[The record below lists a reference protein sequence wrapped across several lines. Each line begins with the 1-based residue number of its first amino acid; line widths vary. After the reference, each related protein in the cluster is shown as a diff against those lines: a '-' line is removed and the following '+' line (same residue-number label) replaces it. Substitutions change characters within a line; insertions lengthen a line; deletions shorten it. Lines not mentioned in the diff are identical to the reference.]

1 MFSAPP
7 TAGDSSDGLQLA
19 ERERASLEDTMR
31 RMLEHLEKID
41 ADLECL
47 KAGIKSPDVIA
58 SNISIM
64 KTLCESIYKL
74 CK

>member
-1 MFSAPP
+1 METVSGIISLP
-7 TAGDSSDGLQLA
+7 QC
-19 ERERASLEDTMR
+19 EKASLEDTMR

-47 KAGIKSPDVIA
+47 KAGIQSPESIA